1 MMKMSGKHVDEIFE
15 ELSTGVFGLSGHEA
29 KVRLERD
36 GANEIRKK
44 VDTSTIR
51 ILFSQFSNILI
62 IILIVAA
69 ILSLAFGQRSD
80 AIVLLCIILL
90 NSGVGFLQE
99 YKASKAIESLRNM
112 ISPVAAVVR
121 DGQFCNIKA
130 SEVVVGDI
138 LVLSEGDKV
147 AADARIF
154 EENELKADESLLT
167 GESLPRRKTSGT
179 TLKSDLLAQDQRNMV
194 FMGTGVAH
202 GNARAVVVATGMR
215 TEFGR
220 IAGLT
225 QETEEEPSPLQKE
238 LMVIGRITAKVT
250 VVISIGVIALGLFKG
265 QDFLYMFFFAISI
278 AVAVVPEGLPTTMT
292 ISLAMA
298 LQKMARKNAIV
309 RRLSSVETLG
319 ATTVICSDKTGTIT
333 KNQMTVK
340 TLITNGRIIEATG
353 AGYEPAGEFLES
365 GNRIDPADSGGF
377 NMLLNI
383 AALCNNAR
391 LVRQDGAEKDYAIAG
406 DPTEGALIVAAA
418 KAGIDR
424 DALEKQ
430 YERIHEMPFDS
441 EKKRMITIHSHGG
454 HHYAFAKGAPDEI
467 MRMCNRI
474 LADGNE
480 PALDAETVARLAKHE
495 EDMGRQALRVLGFA
509 YKKLSPEASMRIA
522 ERDFIF
528 AGFMGMID
536 PPRAEIAGAV
546 RVCKDAGIK
555 INIITGDYG
564 ATAKAVAMEVGIA
577 NKSTAVITGVELEKM
592 NDTRL
597 EKILRSETIF
607 ARVSPSHKL
616 RIVSLLQDMGEV
628 VAVTGDGVN
637 DAPALKKASIGVAMG
652 IAGTEVSKESS
663 DMVLLD
669 DSFATIVTAIREGR
683 KIYDNLSKLVYYNFA
698 GITGELFT
706 VVAAVMI
713 GLFYDFSVLPLL
725 AIQILLIDLGV
736 EVLPSLALAME
747 PEEKGLMT
755 KTPRNPSA
763 RIVDKRFLKRIGVSG
778 LLIASGALMLFY
790 RELASSGWK
799 FGDSLATHE
808 AAYVKATTMA
818 FFTLVMFQMFNAF
831 NSKTITESLLK
842 TNPLGN
848 KYLVAAVAVS
858 IAMMMA
864 FSYIPFLNGILH
876 TAPLSAADWLLIT
889 AVSSTILIVEEV
901 RKYMERRSGVYSTP

>member
-1 MMKMSGKHVDEIFE
+1 MPYYNKQADEIFA
-15 ELSTGVFGLSGHEA
+15 ELSTGVSGLSGHEA
-29 KVRLERD
+29 KARLDRH
-36 GANEIRKK
+36 GANEIRKR
-44 VDTSTIR
+44 VDTSAIR

-69 ILSLAFGQRSD
+69 VLSLAFGQRGD

-121 DGQFCNIKA
+121 DGQACVIKA

-138 LVLSEGDKV
+138 LVLSEGDKI
-147 AADARIF
+147 AADARIID
-154 EENELKADESLLT
+154 ENELKADESLLT
-167 GESLPRRKTSGT
+167 GESLPQKKTSRSIHNT
-179 TLKSDLLAQDQRNMV
+179 DLLAQDQRNMV
-194 FMGTGVAH
+194 FMGTSITH
-202 GNARAVVVATGMR
+202 GNAKAVVVATGMK
-215 TEFGR
+215 TEFGQ
-220 IAGLT
+220 IADMT
-225 QETEEEPSPLQKE
+225 QETGEEPSPLQKE
-238 LMVIGRITAKVT
+238 LIDIGRITAKVT
-250 VVISIGVIALGLFKG
+250 LVISVIVIALGVFKG

-333 KNQMTVK
+333 KNQMTVRK
-340 TLITNGRIIEATG
+340 LIANDRIIEVTG
-353 AGYEPAGEFLES
+353 AGYEPEGEFFED
-365 GNRIDPADSGGF
+365 GNRVDLSDVGDF
-377 NMLLNI
+377 RMLFNI
-383 AALCNNAR
+383 ATLCNNAR
-391 LVRQDGAEKDYAIAG
+391 LMPPDGVGKNYGMAG

-424 DALEKQ
+424 NALEQQ
-430 YERIHEMPFDS
+430 YSRIHEMPFDS
-441 EKKRMITIHSHGG
+441 EKKRMITVHSRDG
-454 HHYAFAKGAPDEI
+454 HRIALAKGAPDMI
-467 MRMCNRI
+467 MRMCGRI
-474 LADGNE
+474 LAEGIE
-480 PALDAETVARLAKHE
+480 SALDAGTVARLVRHE
-495 EDMGRQALRVLGFA
+495 EEMGRQALRVLAFA
-509 YKKLSPEASMRIA
+509 YKELPPDASMRIT
-522 ERDFIF
+522 EKDFVF

-536 PPRAEIAGAV
+536 PPRAEIADAV
-546 RVCKDAGIK
+546 RVCKEAGIK
-555 INIITGDYG
+555 INIVTGDHG

-577 NKSTAVITGVELEKM
+577 NDSTAVVTGVELEKM
-592 NDTRL
+592 DDTRL

-652 IAGTEVSKESS
+652 VSGTEVAKESS

-706 VVAAVMI
+706 VVVAVII

-747 PEEKGLMT
+747 AEEKGLMT
-755 KTPRNPSA
+755 KAPRNPTA
-763 RIVDKRFLKRIGVSG
+763 RIVNGRFLKRLAVSG
-778 LLIASGALMLFY
+778 LLISSGALTLFY
-790 RELASSGWK
+790 MELAASGWK

-818 FFTLVMFQMFNAF
+818 FFSLIMFQMVNAF
-831 NSKTITESLLK
+831 NAKTKTESLLK
-842 TNPLGN
+842 INPLGN

-864 FSYIPFLNGILH
+864 FSYIPFLNVILH
-876 TAPLSAADWLLIT
+876 TAPLSAADWLLIV
-889 AVSSTILIVEEV
+889 AVSSTILIVEEI
-901 RKYMERRSGVYSTP
+901 RKYMERKPGGYTSP